1 MKVTVYRWVCTDKE
15 QCEVID
21 EGMAELSTHLA
32 RLSSYRANE
41 DINGIQCVQLEARFN
56 WALRE
61 LKAERKKLWLR
72 VKREVEQEVIEE
84 A

>member
-1 MKVTVYRWVCTDKE
+1 MKITTYRWVCTNKE

-21 EGMAELSTHLA
+21 ESMAELSTHLT

-41 DINGIQCVQLEARFN
+41 DITGLQCVSLEAKFN

-72 VKREVEQEVIEE
+72 VKREVEEE
-84 A
+84 IKSE